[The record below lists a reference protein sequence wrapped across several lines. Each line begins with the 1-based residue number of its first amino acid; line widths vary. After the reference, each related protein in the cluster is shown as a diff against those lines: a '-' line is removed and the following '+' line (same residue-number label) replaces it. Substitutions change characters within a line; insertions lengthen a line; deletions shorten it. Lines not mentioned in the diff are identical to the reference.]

1 MGAEEEGMEVSF
13 GSDSSLAIGWGVEM
27 DPE

>member
-13 GSDSSLAIGWGVEM
+13 GSASSLAIGWGVEM